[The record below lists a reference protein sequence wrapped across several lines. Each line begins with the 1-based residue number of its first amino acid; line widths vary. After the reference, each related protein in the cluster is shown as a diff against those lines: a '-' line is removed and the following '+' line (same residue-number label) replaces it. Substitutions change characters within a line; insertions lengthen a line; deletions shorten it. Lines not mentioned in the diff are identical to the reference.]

1 MIYQVAVKM
10 NQTIVHVD
18 TIDTASSANEAAELG
33 RKYSQLPYNRVEVYD
48 LAELDA
54 NDNAAPIFSKT
65 ATR

>member
-10 NQTIVHVD
+10 DDLVVHTD
-18 TIDTASSANEAAELG
+18 TIDSASSANEAAEIG

-48 LAELDA
+48 LDALDA
-54 NDNAAPIFSKT
+54 DPYAAPLLSKA